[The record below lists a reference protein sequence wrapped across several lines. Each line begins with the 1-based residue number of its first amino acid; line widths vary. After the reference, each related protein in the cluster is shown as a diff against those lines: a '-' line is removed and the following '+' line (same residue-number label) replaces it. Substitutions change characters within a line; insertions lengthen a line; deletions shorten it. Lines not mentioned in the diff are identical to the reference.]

1 MTVSSLEISGLRKSF
16 GGVEA
21 LRGANL
27 SCSGGETHALI
38 GENGAGKSTLVKVL
52 SGAVTI
58 RQRRDLARTASHFRS
73 PLRVRRARPASQP
86 PSKSS
91 A

>member
-1 MTVSSLEISGLRKSF
+1 MADIKKSF
-16 GGVEA
+16 DGVAA

-27 SCSGGETHALI
+27 VCHYGRICALI

-52 SGAVTI
+52 SGAIAADEGEI
-58 RQRRDLARTASHFRS
+58 RLEGRPLLARS
-73 PLRVRRARPASQP
+73 PSEARAPVSSRCSR
-86 PSKSS
+86 SS

>member
-27 SCSGGETHALI
+27 SCRGGETHALI

-52 SGAVTI
+52 SGAVDPTA
-58 RQRRDLARTASHFRS
+58 ARSR
-73 PLRVRRARPASQP
+73 
-86 PSKSS
+86 
-91 A
+91 